1 MRHFAGS
8 ARCNAAGFLHTRSLP
23 LGKFIGLIKT
33 ISQILNRGRP
43 RPLIQSFMLVKRNTG
58 LKSAAKTKTGDAKP
72 RAKHHPK
79 KTHPE
84 TAKPA
89 QPDDVSNGPS
99 VLSAALT
106 ENSISREEIARLAYA
121 SWELRGRP
129 VGSAE
134 YDWIKAEEELRS
146 RQANP
151 LGSKHTG

>member
-1 MRHFAGS
+1 M
-8 ARCNAAGFLHTRSLP
+8 
-23 LGKFIGLIKT
+23 LG
-33 ISQILNRGRP
+33 
-43 RPLIQSFMLVKRNTG
+43 KRNTG
-58 LKSAAKTKTGDAKP
+58 VKSTAKTKTRDAKP

-89 QPDDVSNGPS
+89 QFDDVSSGLS
-99 VLSAALT
+99 VVQAPLT
-106 ENSISREEIARLAYA
+106 EKSISHEEIARLAYT

-134 YDWIKAEEELRS
+134 YDWVKAEEELRS
-146 RQANP
+146 RHANP